1 MELGN
6 TMPVAAGHPLLRRRD
21 FLVMGSAGLAALCLG
36 DLVWAEPLPAGAAF
50 PLPVAYL
57 EGSAQTRDL
66 KHLPRDVRRPGTA
79 DKAVVHQSL
88 AVVAADRVPLG
99 DTSLVGRPLRL
110 RIHGLYPPAAL
121 TPKRR
126 RELPLAIDLDVI
138 FPPPDP
144 TLPAPAPFHAW
155 SFRNGQAWNCSP
167 PVSFVFPLDWYVYP
181 ELSMRV
187 VPAGGGSA
195 LTMTTRFTLDDEPGL
210 PRLQRGLYLLGL
222 QPGSWRAEG
231 EIEKLGGRTPAE
243 LFSILI
249 SIEPEGEEP

>member
-1 MELGN
+1 MDLGH
-6 TMPVAAGHPLLRRRD
+6 TMPATSDRVLLRRRD

-36 DLVWAEPLPAGAAF
+36 DFAWAEPLTARTTF
-50 PLPVAYL
+50 PLPIAYL
-57 EGSAQTRDL
+57 EGSAQIRDL
-66 KHLPRDVRRPGTA
+66 KHLPRDTRRPGMRNKMA
-79 DKAVVHQSL
+79 AVSL
-88 AVVAADRVPLG
+88 ELMSADRVPMG

-126 RELPLAIDLDVI
+126 RELPRAIDLDVI

-144 TLPAPAPFHAW
+144 ALPEPAPFHAW

-187 VPAGGGSA
+187 VPAAGGSPI
-195 LTMTTRFTLDDEPGL
+195 TMTTRFTLDDEPGL

-222 QPGSWRAEG
+222 QPGPWRAEG
-231 EIEKLGGRTPAE
+231 EIEKLGGRTPSE
-243 LFSILI
+243 LFSVMI
-249 SIEPEGEEP
+249 SIEPEGEEL